1 MLAHYLKSVFMC
13 LLLSFSLF
21 STAQKNNIALSNN
34 LAENADELKVK
45 MGTQGFGKIWKF
57 RFGDYEVVSSKMG
70 WTTTSS
76 KGSIFNLKTETSSS
90 EKFSF
95 VLANKSQDKAKVN
108 AAKRMKMESL
118 REIEILPSL
127 TIGGDVLKESG
138 NFTAF
143 ISINE
148 DTTNTWA
155 LLMNVVNVNEGNNT
169 YNAYLTN
176 GERKIFI
183 IPVTSNDGR
192 SIPALGY
199 EFVENGIPHCA
210 MQYYG
215 GGTLGMN
222 KNIIWLGKQL
232 DEPMKLILAAAMTA
246 LLQINVTASV
256 SGL

>member
-1 MLAHYLKSVFMC
+1 MSAHYLKHVFMS

-21 STAQKNNIALSNN
+21 STAQKNIALNN
-34 LAENADELKVK
+34 NFADNADELKVK
-45 MGTQGFGKIWKF
+45 MGTQWFGKIWKF
-57 RFGDYEVVSSKMG
+57 RFGDYEVVSSKLG

-76 KGSIFNLKTETSSS
+76 KGSIFNLKTENTSS

-95 VLANKSQDKAKVN
+95 VLANRSQDKAKVN
-108 AAKRMKMESL
+108 AAKRIKMESL

-155 LLMNVVNVNEGNNT
+155 LLMNVVKVKEGNTN
-169 YNAYLTN
+169 YDAYLTN

-183 IPVTSNDGR
+183 VSVTSNDGR
-192 SIPALGY
+192 LIPALGY
-199 EFVENGIPHCA
+199 EFIENGITISA
-210 MQYYG
+210 LQYFG
-215 GGTLGMN
+215 GGALGAN
-222 KNIIWLGKQL
+222 KNIVWLGKQL

-246 LLQINVTASV
+246 LLQINVTT
-256 SGL
+256 SGPGL